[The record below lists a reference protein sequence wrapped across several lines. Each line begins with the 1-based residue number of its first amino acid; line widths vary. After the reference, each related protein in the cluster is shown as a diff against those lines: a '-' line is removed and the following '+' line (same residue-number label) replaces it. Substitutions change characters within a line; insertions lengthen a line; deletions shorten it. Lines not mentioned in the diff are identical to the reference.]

1 MADILPFKPR
11 KTVKSVGKGNSLCR
25 EGHHSW
31 QVEKKSRFDVKQGKL
46 VTVYRCKRC
55 GTTKTT
61 AH

>member
-11 KTVKSVGKGNSLCR
+11 KSAKPAGKGSSLCR

-31 QVEKKSRFDVKQGKL
+31 QVETNNRFDVKQGKL
-46 VTVYRCKRC
+46 VTTYQCRRC